1 MEKGELMILITNKRL
16 AFIKDEAKAEG
27 RHEAY
32 KEQEQSDMQRAIY
45 ELRADV
51 DYLKAIVTK
60 EKTPVV
66 YCERRT
72 DEGDNL

>member
-1 MEKGELMILITNKRL
+1 MRLITNKRL

-32 KEQEQSDMQRAIY
+32 REQEYSDMQRAIY

-51 DYLKAIVTK
+51 EYLKAYINREQTPIVADEK
-60 EKTPVV
+60 ENQRMPQR
-66 YCERRT
+66 Y
-72 DEGDNL
+72 